1 MSSDE
6 TTQLGTKPPAAVGP
20 GTQLN
25 GIYEID
31 ELIAS
36 GGMGEVYRGH
46 NIRNKTSVAIKII
59 LPEFANDETVLSLFV
74 RESDTLN
81 HLSHDAIV
89 RYHLFG
95 VDPVI
100 ERPYL
105 SMEFVDGIAL
115 ADCIKKKKFE
125 LTEVRRLLIRICE
138 GLAAAHAAGV
148 IHRDLSPDNVILP
161 GGKVKKAKII
171 DFGIAKST
179 ASGHATLLGGKFAG
193 KYNFVSP
200 EQLGRFEGVVTGRSD
215 IYSLGLVAV
224 AALRGKPIDM
234 SGSHVEV
241 VEKRSEVPDI
251 SDIDEAIKPLLESML
266 QPDPADRPESM
277 EAIVTWL
284 EAMPT
289 ASPVASGE
297 AVTTVTDPSVPPDSE
312 TSVVSEVSS
321 HDKNLPPHSVAP
333 QSVAP
338 QSVAPK
344 SEPPKSAAPQS
355 VAPKS
360 MPPQSV
366 APQSTPP
373 QSVAPQPDTT
383 SVSEVNSE
391 VNSVVESPFGPP
403 SAAEIP
409 DPAML
414 PSEPPHNQKKNSK
427 NGLYALLG
435 ILLLGAGSATAY
447 FMTQDNSGGDG
458 DEPVPVAESSKE
470 TTTDPG
476 PSDQI
481 KDTPKQLSDSEG
493 EVDTALVTPET
504 EPVTP
509 ETTEQTEEISKP
521 MGIVASRID
530 WLQKYDGGP
539 CFFAS
544 GQSVSETK
552 VEIEG
557 YSISTQPFEK
567 MLAAFRDAHGVEPDI
582 GVRLIRSEQCA
593 VPQFLHDIR
602 PNAGRPVEL
611 VLSSDLIKSG
621 EAIKGGMTGIKG
633 RKSGLL
639 LVDSD
644 GFVYNLDIEGI
655 TSKTES
661 LLTFAV
667 ETKLNTVI
675 AVPQLVVGIA
685 SDLELES
692 MRPLEPQSAE
702 KIFPAI
708 LKEIREKGAV
718 VSATTKFF
726 KIGGS

>member
-6 TTQLGTKPPAAVGP
+6 TTQLGTTPPSMVGP

-105 SMEFVDGIAL
+105 SMEFVDGTAL
-115 ADCIKKKKFE
+115 GDCLKEKPLEVIEVKK
-125 LTEVRRLLIRICE
+125 LLIRVCE

-200 EQLGRFEGVVTGRSD
+200 EQLGRFEGVVTERSD

-224 AALRGKPIDM
+224 AALRGKPLDM

-241 VEKRSEVPDI
+241 IEKRSEVPDL
-251 SDIDEAIKPLLESML
+251 DGIDQSIRPLLEAML
-266 QPDPADRPESM
+266 QPDPADRPETM
-277 EAIVTWL
+277 EAIVSWL
-284 EAMPT
+284 QAMPEPG
-289 ASPVASGE
+289 ASPAAPGD
-297 AVTTVTDPSVPPDSE
+297 AVTTIAEPSMPPQA
-312 TSVVSEVSS
+312 EVSS
-321 HDKNLPPHSVAP
+321 VSQVSSTGQNLPPHSVTP
-333 QSVAP
+333 QSL
-338 QSVAPK
+338 
-344 SEPPKSAAPQS
+344 PPESI
-355 VAPKS
+355 
-360 MPPQSV
+360 PPQSV
-366 APQSTPP
+366 APQSQPP
-373 QSVAPQPDTT
+373 QSMPPHSVAPQTEAT
-383 SVSEVNSE
+383 GVSAAP
-391 VNSVVESPFGPP
+391 SVVESPFGP
-403 SAAEIP
+403 AAADEVPVPLEPIP
-409 DPAML
+409 AAAP
-414 PSEPPHNQKKNSK
+414 KKSGK
-427 NGLYALLG
+427 GVLYALLAV
-435 ILLLGAGSATAY
+435 LVLGAGGGAAY
-447 FMTQDNSGGDG
+447 FMTQGGDSKDPEQVALSPKTPPG
-458 DEPVPVAESSKE
+458 TKKPPLTDSTKKPDESEIVEPVV
-470 TTTDPG
+470 DP
-476 PSDQI
+476 QE
-481 KDTPKQLSDSEG
+481 TPKQK
-493 EVDTALVTPET
+493 
-504 EPVTP
+504 
-509 ETTEQTEEISKP
+509 EEISKP
-521 MGIVASRID
+521 MDTVASRID
-530 WLQKYDGGP
+530 WLQKYDGGN
-539 CFFAS
+539 CFFAAA
-544 GQSVSETK
+544 QSVTEEK
-552 VEIEG
+552 VNIEG
-557 YSISTQPFEK
+557 FSTSTKPFEK
-567 MLAAFRDAHGVEPDI
+567 MLDAFRKDHGIEPEI
-582 GVRLIRSEQCA
+582 GVRLIRREQCG
-593 VPQFLHDIR
+593 VPQFLQDIR
-602 PNAGRPVEL
+602 ENAGKPVEL

-621 EAIKGGMTGIKG
+621 EAIKGGMTGIKD
-633 RKSGLL
+633 RISGLL

-644 GFVYNLDIEGI
+644 GFVYNLDIPGI
-655 TSKTES
+655 TSKTDS

-667 ETKLNTVI
+667 ETKLKTSV

-685 SDLELES
+685 SDVELES
-692 MRPLEPQSAE
+692 IKPVEPQLSGE
-702 KIFPAI
+702 IFPRI
-708 LKEIREKGAV
+708 LKEIREKGAT
-718 VSATTKFF
+718 VSASTKFF

>member
-6 TTQLGTKPPAAVGP
+6 TTQLGTKPPTTVGP

-46 NIRNKTSVAIKII
+46 NIRNKTAVAIKII

-105 SMEFVDGIAL
+105 SMEFVDGVAL
-115 ADCIKKKKFE
+115 GDCIKEKPFDVE
-125 LTEVRRLLIRICE
+125 EVQRLLTRVCE

-148 IHRDLSPDNVILP
+148 VHRDLSPDNVILP

-200 EQLGRFEGVVTGRSD
+200 EQLGRFEGVVTERTD
-215 IYSLGLVAV
+215 VYSLGLVAV

-241 VEKRSEVPDI
+241 IEKRSVVPDV
-251 SDIDEAIKPLLESML
+251 SDIDERIRPLLEAML

-277 EAIVTWL
+277 EAIVSWL
-284 EAMPT
+284 KAMPPVGGI
-289 ASPVASGE
+289 PVAPGD
-297 AVTTVTDPSVPPDSE
+297 AVTTIGETSVPPQ
-312 TSVVSEVSS
+312 VSS
-321 HDKNLPPHSVAP
+321 VGQNLPPYSVAP

-338 QSVAPK
+338 QS
-344 SEPPKSAAPQS
+344 
-355 VAPKS
+355 

-366 APQSTPP
+366 APQSVTPQSVTPQSMPP
-373 QSVAPQPDTT
+373 QSVAPVSAAPGPMPSH
-383 SVSEVNSE
+383 SVAPQSDATGVS
-391 VNSVVESPFGPP
+391 VAPSVVESPFGPP
-403 SAAEIP
+403 AAGEV
-409 DPAML
+409 PA
-414 PSEPPHNQKKNSK
+414 PIAPPHQTVQKKKSRG
-427 NGLYALLG
+427 GLYALIG
-435 ILLLGAGSATAY
+435 ILMLGGGGAATY
-447 FMTQDNSGGDG
+447 FMMQDQE
-458 DEPVPVAESSKE
+458 EPTS
-470 TTTDPG
+470 PG
-476 PSDQI
+476 PVVS
-481 KDTPKQLSDSEG
+481 TG
-493 EVDTALVTPET
+493 EKTIPET
-504 EPVTP
+504 KPPVGEKPPVTSGSENDVDVAVKEP
-509 ETTEQTEEISKP
+509 DTKIQNEKIIKP
-521 MGIVASRID
+521 IDTVASRIE
-530 WLQKYDGGP
+530 WLQKYNGGP

-557 YSISTQPFEK
+557 FSTSTRPFEK
-567 MLAAFRDAHGVEPDI
+567 MLQAFRDTHGIEPDI
-582 GVRLIRSEQCA
+582 GVRLIRQEQCA
-593 VPQFLHDIR
+593 VPQFLQEIR
-602 PNAGRPVEL
+602 PLGGKSIEL

-621 EAIKGGMTGIKG
+621 EAIKGGMTGIKN
-633 RKSGLL
+633 RISGLL

-644 GFVYNLDIEGI
+644 GFVYNLDIPGI
-655 TSKTES
+655 TSKTDS

-667 ETKLNTVI
+667 ETSLKTAV

-685 SDLELES
+685 SNVELDS
-692 MRPLEPQSAE
+692 IKPVEPQVAE
-702 KIFPAI
+702 KIFPQI
-708 LKEIREKGAV
+708 MKEIREKDAT
-718 VSATTKFF
+718 VSASMKFF

>member
-6 TTQLGTKPPAAVGP
+6 TTQLGTTPPSMVGR

-46 NIRNKTSVAIKII
+46 NIRNKTAVAIKII

-105 SMEFVDGIAL
+105 SMEFVDGTAL
-115 ADCIKKKKFE
+115 GDCLKEKPLEVGQVKK
-125 LTEVRRLLIRICE
+125 LLIRVCE

-200 EQLGRFEGVVTGRSD
+200 EQLGRFEGVVTERSD

-224 AALRGKPIDM
+224 AALRGKPLDM

-241 VEKRSEVPDI
+241 IEKRSAVPNLD
-251 SDIDEAIKPLLESML
+251 DIDQTIRPLIEAML

-277 EAIVTWL
+277 EAIVSWL
-284 EAMPT
+284 QTMPDPGEAPI
-289 ASPVASGE
+289 APGD
-297 AVTTVTDPSVPPDSE
+297 AVTTIAEPSTPPQSE
-312 TSVVSEVSS
+312 SSSVSQVSS
-321 HDKNLPPHSVAP
+321 IGQNLPPHSVAP
-333 QSVAP
+333 QSIAP
-338 QSVAPK
+338 QSLPPQAEA
-344 SEPPKSAAPQS
+344 SQSIPPK
-355 VAPKS
+355 
-360 MPPQSV
+360 SV
-366 APQSTPP
+366 APQSLTPQSLP
-373 QSVAPQPDTT
+373 PHSVAPETDTT
-383 SVSEVNSE
+383 GVSAVPSN
-391 VNSVVESPFGPP
+391 VESPFGP
-403 SAAEIP
+403 AAAGEVPVAIT
-409 DPAML
+409 PA
-414 PSEPPHNQKKNSK
+414 PAASPPKKSGK
-427 NGLYALLG
+427 GGLYALVA
-435 ILLLGAGSATAY
+435 ILVLAAGGGAAY
-447 FMTQDNSGGDG
+447 FMTQGGDS
-458 DEPVPVAESSKE
+458 DVPEPVASTTETPVE
-470 TTTDPG
+470 TTTPPPDETPEK
-476 PSDQI
+476 PDQGN
-481 KDTPKQLSDSEG
+481 G
-493 EVDTALVTPET
+493 EETALVTPET
-504 EPVTP
+504 PK
-509 ETTEQTEEISKP
+509 QTEEISKP
-521 MGIVASRID
+521 LDTVASRID
-530 WLQKYDGGP
+530 WLQKYDGGD
-539 CFFAS
+539 CFFAAA
-544 GQSVSETK
+544 QSVSEEK

-557 YSISTQPFEK
+557 FSTSTRPFEK
-567 MLAAFRDAHGVEPDI
+567 MLESFREAHGIEPDI
-582 GVRLIRSEQCA
+582 GVRLIRREQCG
-593 VPQFLHDIR
+593 VPLFLQSIR
-602 PNAGRPVEL
+602 ANAGKPVEL

-621 EAIKGGMTGIKG
+621 EAIKGGMTGIKD
-633 RKSGLL
+633 RISSLL

-644 GFVYNLDIEGI
+644 GFVYNLDVPGI
-655 TSKTES
+655 TSKTDS

-667 ETKLNTVI
+667 ETKLKTSV

-685 SDLELES
+685 SDVELES
-692 MRPLEPQSAE
+692 AKPVEPQLSG
-702 KIFPAI
+702 KIFPEI
-708 LKEIREKGAV
+708 LKEIREKNAT
-718 VSATTKFF
+718 VSASTKFF